1 LRNYEILY
9 IVDPKLEAEDY
20 TALNDKITNLIAVGG
35 GEVVGI
41 DDWGSR
47 RLSYRIGD
55 LKEGRYAL
63 VKFRAVPENVRG
75 LDRQL
80 RLLQRVV
87 RYIIVRQE
95 G

>member
-1 LRNYEILY
+1 MRNYEILY
-9 IVDPKLEAEDY
+9 IVDPKLEAEDL

-35 GEVVGI
+35 GELVGV

-47 RLSYRIGD
+47 RLSYMIGG
-55 LKEGRYAL
+55 LREGKYVL
-63 VKFRAVPENVRG
+63 VKFRAAPENVRG

-80 RLLQRVV
+80 RLMQRVI

-95 G
+95 D